1 MNIQR
6 ALRKCKTN
14 AKYSLQEI
22 NMRKDGKN
30 WAHGVDRSKNPTIN
44 NVIDWCSICGYE
56 VIIRKKGINNS
67 QSTMIINEKC
77 K

>member
-1 MNIQR
+1 
-6 ALRKCKTN
+6 
-14 AKYSLQEI
+14 
-22 NMRKDGKN
+22 MRKDGKN

-44 NVIDWCSICGYE
+44 NVIDWCGICGYE
-56 VIIRKKGINNS
+56 VIIRKKGMNNP